1 MHIFRV
7 MQLLWY
13 LKLRKYTL
21 YVANTWRACGVPMAV
36 IVTSKKG
43 VLNINMILKVESGC
57 KRNFLNT
64 NFKLQQSIDTIK
76 VTIICSWHIDRVNVF
91 VADYTRIGTFGV
103 YGYDL
108 FARILFK
115 RSQSQPFTA
124 VDCILLFLRMK
135 YKPK

>member
-1 MHIFRV
+1 MIFKTAKV
-7 MQLLWY
+7 Y
-13 LKLRKYTL
+13 SVYRKYL
-21 YVANTWRACGVPMAV
+21 ASVRRSDGRHCHL
-36 IVTSKKG
+36 KKG

-64 NFKLQQSIDTIK
+64 NFKLRQSLDTIK
-76 VTIICSWHIDRVNVF
+76 VTKISSWHIDRVNVF
-91 VADYTRIGTFGV
+91 VADCTRIGTFGV

-108 FARILFK
+108 FAQILFK

-124 VDCILLFLRMK
+124 VDCILLFLRMR